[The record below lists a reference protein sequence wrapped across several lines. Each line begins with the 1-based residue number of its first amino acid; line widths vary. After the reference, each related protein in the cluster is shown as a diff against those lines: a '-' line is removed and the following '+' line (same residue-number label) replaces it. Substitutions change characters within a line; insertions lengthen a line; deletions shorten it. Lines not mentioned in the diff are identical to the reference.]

1 MLRAEH
7 IQYQHEFTNF
17 QLEDINLKINEGEVV
32 SLIGPNGSG
41 KSTLLRV
48 ISRLL
53 KPNSGKVYL
62 NEQNIH
68 AMKTKEVAKT
78 LTMLPQMNNHQLDL
92 TVRELVEFGRHP
104 HSGGKTVLSKADKE
118 IVDWAID
125 VTGLQHFQNRV
136 LPSMSGGER
145 QRAWIAMTVAQH
157 PKVLLLDE
165 PTTYLDIAHQLEVM
179 ELVKELNDKYKMTV
193 IMVLHDINQAAQNS
207 GRLIVLKNGK
217 IHFDGSPRR
226 VVCKE
231 MFQSIFE
238 IDAEI
243 YMQDGHPI
251 FTPVKRCSDR
261 NMSNCNPYKNL
272 Q

>member
-1 MLRAEH
+1 MLRTESIHYEH
-7 IQYQHEFTNF
+7 DLTKFKLN
-17 QLEDINLKINEGEVV
+17 DISININEGEIV

-53 KPNSGKVYL
+53 KPNSGSIYL
-62 NEQNIH
+62 GEQNI
-68 AMKTKEVAKT
+68 AKLKSAEVAKT

-104 HSGGKTVLSKADKE
+104 HSGRKLSLTREDQE
-118 IVDWAID
+118 IIDWAIE
-125 VTGLQHFQNRV
+125 VTGLTHMQNRL

-179 ELVKELNDKYKMTV
+179 ELVKELNRKYDMTV
-193 IMVLHDINQAAQNS
+193 IMVLHDINQAAQYS
-207 GRLIVLKNGK
+207 DRMIVLKKGQL
-217 IHFDGSPRR
+217 HYDGLPHC
-226 VVCKE
+226 VLCKE
-231 MFQSIFE
+231 MFESIFE
-238 IDAEI
+238 IEAEI
-243 YMQDGHPI
+243 YQQGGRPV
-251 FTPVKRCSDR
+251 FTPIRKCSP
-261 NMSNCNPYKNL
+261 NC

>member
-1 MLRAEH
+1 LLRTEAISYEH
-7 IQYQHEFTNF
+7 DLTKF
-17 QLEDINLKINEGEVV
+17 QLDQITIDIKQGEIV

-53 KPNSGKVYL
+53 KPNSGAVYL
-62 NEQNIH
+62 GEENIRE
-68 AMKTKEVAKT
+68 MKANDVAKS

-104 HSGGKTVLSKADKE
+104 HSGNKMKLSQED
-118 IVDWAID
+118 IDMVDWAIQ
-125 VTGLQHFQNRV
+125 VTGLTDMQHRL

-179 ELVKELNDKYKMTV
+179 ELVQELNKKYNMTV
-193 IMVLHDINQAAQNS
+193 IMVLHDINQAAQYS
-207 GRLIVLKNGK
+207 DRLIVLKRGK
-217 IHFDGSPRR
+217 LHYDGLPHC
-226 VVCKE
+226 VLCKE
-231 MFQSIFE
+231 MFESIFDIE
-238 IDAEI
+238 ADIT
-243 YMQDGHPI
+243 MRSGRPV
-251 FTPVKRCSDR
+251 FTPIRKCNV
-261 NMSNCNPYKNL
+261 NCKA
-272 Q
+272 

>member
-1 MLRAEH
+1 MLRTEH
-7 IQYQHEFTNF
+7 ISYEHDLTKF
-17 QLEDINLKINEGEVV
+17 QLNDISLNIHEGEIV

-53 KPNSGKVYL
+53 KANSGEVFL
-62 NEQNIH
+62 NEQNIKT
-68 AMKTKEVAKT
+68 MKAKEVAKT

-104 HSGGKTVLSKADKE
+104 HSGNKMKLSPEDE
-118 IVDWAID
+118 EVVNWAIE
-125 VTGLQHFQNRV
+125 VTGLKHLEHRL

-179 ELVKELNDKYKMTV
+179 ELVKELNAKYNMTV
-193 IMVLHDINQAAQNS
+193 IMVLHDINQAAQYS
-207 GRLIVLKNGK
+207 DRLVVLKRGK
-217 IHFDGSPRR
+217 VQYDGLPHC
-226 VVCKE
+226 VLCKE
-231 MFQSIFE
+231 MFESIFE
-238 IDAEI
+238 IEAEI
-243 YMQDGHPI
+243 TMRGGRPSFMPI
-251 FTPVKRCSDR
+251 RKCGV
-261 NMSNCNPYKNL
+261 NCQPIEKGEM
-272 Q
+272 

>member
-1 MLRAEH
+1 MN
-7 IQYQHEFTNF
+7 YQHEFTNF
-17 QLEDINLKINEGEVV
+17 RLDDINLKINEGEVV

-53 KPNSGKVYL
+53 KPNTGIVYL
-62 NEQNIH
+62 DERNIH
-68 AMKTKEVAKT
+68 EMKSKEVAKT
-78 LTMLPQMNNHQLDL
+78 LTMLPQMNSHQLDL

-104 HSGGKTVLSKADKE
+104 HSGRKTVLSKEDIE
-118 IVDWAID
+118 IVDWAIE
-125 VTGLQHFQNRV
+125 VTGLKHLQNRV

-179 ELVKELNDKYKMTV
+179 ELVKELNHKYNMTV

-207 GRLIVLKNGK
+207 ERLIVLKKGK
-217 IHFDGSPRR
+217 IHYDGSPHC
-226 VVCKE
+226 VLCKE
-231 MFQSIFE
+231 MFQSIFD

-243 YMQDGHPI
+243 YIQGGKPI
-251 FTPVKRCSDR
+251 FTPVKLCA
-261 NMSNCNPYKNL
+261 NPCK
-272 Q
+272 

>member
-1 MLRAEH
+1 MLRTESIHYEH
-7 IQYQHEFTNF
+7 DFTKF
-17 QLEDINLKINEGEVV
+17 QLQDISLTINQGEIV

-53 KPNSGKVYL
+53 KPTSGSVFL
-62 NEQNIH
+62 GGENIQQ
-68 AMKTKEVAKT
+68 MKSMDVAKT

-104 HSGGKTVLSKADKE
+104 HNDKKLSLTKE
-118 IVDWAID
+118 DVGIVDWAIE
-125 VTGLQHFQNRV
+125 VTGLTQLQNRV

-165 PTTYLDIAHQLEVM
+165 PTTYLDIAHQLDVM
-179 ELVKELNDKYKMTV
+179 ELVQELNQKHKMTV
-193 IMVLHDINQAAQNS
+193 IMVLHDINQAAQYS
-207 GRLIVLKNGK
+207 DRLIVLKRGK
-217 IHFDGSPRR
+217 LQYDGLPHC
-226 VVCKE
+226 VLCKE
-231 MFQSIFE
+231 MFQSIFD

-243 YMQDGHPI
+243 HMQAGRPV
-251 FTPVKRCSDR
+251 FTPIRKCAPT
-261 NMSNCNPYKNL
+261 CK
-272 Q
+272 

>member
-78 LTMLPQMNNHQLDL
+78 LTMLPQMNNHQIDL
-92 TVRELVEFGRHP
+92 TVRELVELGRHP

-125 VTGLQHFQNRV
+125 VTGLQHYQNRV